1 MSIFNEIRTSSELTC
16 MSIVEQLA
24 RYSLCRLHSERDD
37 LIKAGNRQHLV
48 NVVDEA
54 IALKAKRIGGE
65 A

>member
-1 MSIFNEIRTSSELTC
+1 MSLLAEIRGTGELTS

-24 RYSLCRLHSERDD
+24 RYSLCRLHRERDD